1 MSVSVRPAVFDDLP
15 SMLEIYGEAVMNTTA
30 TYDYEPRTLEYRVAW
45 FEEAKRRQLPIFVA
59 TDQEQ
64 KVLGWSGLKQYSDRV
79 GYRFTAENSIYVASD
94 QRGRGLGRLLLP
106 PILDAG
112 KARGLHTIL
121 AAIDAENEASIQ
133 LHASFGFQRVGL
145 FKQVGFKFGR
155 WLDVLFM
162 ERLL

>member
-1 MSVSVRPAVFDDLP
+1 M
-15 SMLEIYGEAVMNTTA
+15 
-30 TYDYEPRTLEYRVAW
+30 
-45 FEEAKRRQLPIFVA
+45 
-59 TDQEQ
+59 
-64 KVLGWSGLKQYSDRV
+64 
-79 GYRFTAENSIYVASD
+79 ASD